1 MNDRPLQDPKAQEAL
16 NIIYGLYKY
25 YDLAGGVCIVN
36 PQEWG
41 YGYIWETTWNAC
53 VNDPNLPVR
62 GGMQPLGFR
71 IRAKEAELGRERAKE
86 LLTGSAFTLTS
97 LKDFGT
103 QTKIWAEDLIRLL
116 RKNGL
121 QIDYKPFNGKP
132 LPRIGGYDMRAP

>member
-1 MNDRPLQDPKAQEAL
+1 MNDRPLQNPKSQEAL
-16 NIIYGLYKY
+16 NLIYELYRY
-25 YDLAGGVCIVN
+25 YDLAGAVAIIN
-36 PQEWG
+36 PNEWG
-41 YGYIWETTWNAC
+41 YGYVWETTWNAC
-53 VNDPNLPVR
+53 VDDANLPTR
-62 GGMQPLGFR
+62 DGMRPMGFR
-71 IRAKEAELGRERAKE
+71 IRAKEADLGRERARD

-132 LPRIGGYDMRAP
+132 LPRIQGMDLRP